1 MPDMAGRQATA
12 HTDLGSTWPDLAF
25 SLPWAASQAP
35 ALGLCLGSREGSP
48 LPDPCPGPFGLEET
62 TRLAPPSWR
71 AWPYHLRFSLAVTQV
86 PREGLSCTWAPL
98 ALEPA
103 ALGTEGAAG
112 TVSSTP
118 VRTRTPCQ
126 AEGGGEGWEDAGLH
140 CPEHTGSLHRWGEA
154 ASQDLLAL
162 AADRRPPLQAL
173 SLVSCWAVV
182 TVWLS
187 CSGPSCPPPA
197 PACSGAAVAEPAR
210 PSPGPSG
217 SRPCTW

>member
-1 MPDMAGRQATA
+1 MALLPPPQRARGESEDGGGGAARSVRVPDMAGRQATA
-12 HTDLGSTWPDLAF
+12 HTDLGSTWTDLAF
-25 SLPWAASQAP
+25 SLPRAASQAP

-140 CPEHTGSLHRWGEA
+140 CPSTQAVCTDGVRL
-154 ASQDLLAL
+154 
-162 AADRRPPLQAL
+162 PPRT
-173 SLVSCWAVV
+173 S
-182 TVWLS
+182 
-187 CSGPSCPPPA
+187 
-197 PACSGAAVAEPAR
+197 
-210 PSPGPSG
+210 
-217 SRPCTW
+217 